1 MQNKSISY
9 RYNPLPQA
17 KIPQR
22 PAPPTDLPENLY
34 KPPLAKAKQSFKRSP
49 STVKPEPAH
58 NLTRSTDPKLSIPA
72 PDPSR
77 LQTTEAQAIARR
89 VQDTSRSSRLE
100 HLLRRQESK
109 RYEPWQKPQP
119 LVALEH
125 LAIARR
131 PDRRHQIILQ
141 RTKQSI
147 SGYAFDTKEH
157 CTEAAAEL
165 EQRFALG
172 PVVEGMTAEVAEAM
186 EAIVRA
192 AVTRERVERWFAV
205 A

>member
-1 MQNKSISY
+1 MPNQPLNY
-9 RYNPLPQA
+9 QFNPLPQA

-58 NLTRSTDPKLSIPA
+58 KLTRSTAPESPRTA

-77 LQTTEAQAIARR
+77 FQTTEAQAIARR
-89 VQDTSRSSRLE
+89 VQDTSRSTRLE
-100 HLLRRQESK
+100 HLLRCQESK
-109 RYEPWQKPQP
+109 RYEHWSYRQP
-119 LVALEH
+119 SMELEH
-125 LAIARR
+125 LAIAKR
-131 PDRRHQIILQ
+131 PDRRYQIVIK

-157 CTEAAAEL
+157 CAEAAAEL

-172 PVVEGMTAEVAEAM
+172 PMVEGMTTEVAEAM

-192 AVTRERVERWFAV
+192 AVTREFVKLKCTV

>member
-1 MQNKSISY
+1 MPNQPLNY
-9 RYNPLPQA
+9 QYNPLPQA
-17 KIPQR
+17 KIPHR
-22 PAPPTDLPENLY
+22 PAKPAPPTDLPENLY

-49 STVKPEPAH
+49 STDK
-58 NLTRSTDPKLSIPA
+58 LTRSTAPELSRPA

-77 LQTTEAQAIARR
+77 FQTTEAQAIARH
-89 VQDTSRSSRLE
+89 VLDDSRSSRLE

-109 RYEPWQKPQP
+109 RYEHWSKRQP

-125 LAIARR
+125 LAIAKR
-131 PDRRHQIILQ
+131 PDRRYQIIL
-141 RTKQSI
+141 RCTKQPI

-157 CTEAAAEL
+157 CAEAAAEL

-172 PVVEGMTAEVAEAM
+172 PVVDVLGADVAEAVN
-186 EAIVRA
+186 AIVRA
-192 AVTRERVERWFAV
+192 AVTRERVEQWCSV